1 MRRFL
6 LPIIILAFV
15 SLLITGCATV
25 SSPTGGPRDATPPSL
40 VSSSIR
46 NGSVDFDGKT
56 IIMTFNEYVKLN
68 NPSQNIFSSPPLGNS
83 VSFVTRKN
91 KLFVAFK
98 DSLESNTT
106 YHLNF
111 GNSIQDVNE
120 GNPISNYQFVFA
132 TGSYI
137 DSLSISGKLN
147 LVNEVETTPHT
158 LIGLYKDISDSA
170 FVSKAPFYF
179 TFVEEDGSFNLD
191 YLKAGSYQLV
201 ALSDANNNY
210 YYDLPNEAI
219 GFLDTLF
226 ILENDSFGL
235 ELPLFIPEDSEMRV
249 QSFTNAV
256 TDFKIEYKLS
266 KALATG
272 QSFNTYLLSD
282 SISIE
287 SKHQISE
294 DRTVITSWLND
305 ELEALVSFQSVLI
318 IDGSIQDT
326 FQHSASKNKKP
337 KQTISIKGS
346 DFTRIDS
353 ILLELSSPMYRLC
366 ENIVIIDTLKSDT
379 LPASAKQLSDY
390 QAVVKIPE
398 TVEEEIVYTLLI
410 PDSCISS
417 SWGQFLPRT
426 TSTFRIVSEEER
438 GTLIFKFDGI
448 KDDFDYLVSLSNS
461 NGKLIKSITVSQER
475 STWNISNLTEGTYK
489 LKITEDENRNGVWNS
504 GSYNPKKFPEKIYE
518 YPQEFVIRP
527 NWELEETIKFED
539 P

>member
-1 MRRFL
+1 
-6 LPIIILAFV
+6 V
-15 SLLITGCATV
+15 SLMITGCATV
-25 SSPTGGPRDATPPSL
+25 SSPTGGPRDATPPSMIGS
-40 VSSSIR
+40 VPD
-46 NGSVDFDGKT
+46 NGSVNFNSKT
-56 IIMTFNEYVKLN
+56 IIVTFNEYVKLN

-83 VSFVTRKN
+83 VSFETRKN
-91 KLFVAFK
+91 KLFIAFK

-120 GNPISNYQFVFA
+120 SNPISNYQFVFA
-132 TGSYI
+132 TGPYI
-137 DSLSISGKLN
+137 DSISISGKLN
-147 LVNEVETTPHT
+147 LVNEVKTTPNT
-158 LIGLYKDISDSA
+158 LIGLYKDVSDSA

-179 TFVEEDGSFNLD
+179 TFVEEDGSFSLD

-219 GFLDTLF
+219 GFLDSLF
-226 ILENDSFGL
+226 QLNVDTAGL
-235 ELPLFIPEDSEMRV
+235 VLPLFVPEDAEIRV

-256 TDFKIEYKLS
+256 AEFKIEYELS

-272 QSFNTYLLSD
+272 QSFDTYLLSD
-282 SISIE
+282 SIAIE
-287 SKHQISE
+287 SRNQISE
-294 DRTVITSWLND
+294 DRTVITSWLDD
-305 ELEALVSFQSVLI
+305 ELEGVVSFQSVLK

-337 KQTISIKGS
+337 KQVLSVKGTK
-346 DFTRIDS
+346 FTKNDS
-353 ILLELSSPMYRLC
+353 IILELSSPMYGLC
-366 ENIVIIDTLKSDT
+366 ENIVIIDTLKTDT
-379 LPASAKQLSDY
+379 LPVFAKQLSDY
-390 QAVVKIPE
+390 QVVVKIPE
-398 TVEEEIVYTLLI
+398 TIEEEIVYTLLI

-417 SWGQFLPRT
+417 IWGKYLPRT
-426 TSTFRIVSEEER
+426 TSTFKIISEEER

-448 KDDFDYLVSLSNS
+448 KSDFDYLVSLINS
-461 NGKLIKSITVSQER
+461 SGKLIKAITVSQAR
-475 STWNISNLTEGTYK
+475 STWNISNLAEGTYK

-504 GSYNPKKFPEKIYE
+504 GSYDPKKFPEKIYD
-518 YPQEFVIRP
+518 YPQEFVVRP